1 MNSVITQTLLPAAL
15 AVVMAG
21 LGLSLTAADFRRVA
35 RHPKVVTV
43 SLLLQLVL
51 LPAVCFGITYALGLS
66 PVLAT
71 GMMLL
76 AASPGGTVANV
87 FSHLFHGDVA
97 LNVTLTAINS
107 VIAVVTVPAVVEFAL
122 WHFQPDL
129 GEDGMGLQFTKLIQ
143 VFAVVL
149 IPVALGMLVRRSK
162 PDFAERLDRPVRL
175 VSTVVLAL
183 VVLVA
188 VFSERVHLGGYFASV
203 GLAAL
208 VFCLVSLAVGFWVPR
223 ALGVRHRQAV
233 AAAFEIGAHNAT
245 LAMTL
250 AMTTLGS
257 VRLAIP
263 AAVYAMIMIPVTAA
277 FGWALTCREDDLATA
292 APSPAEGAN

>member
-1 MNSVITQTLLPAAL
+1 MNSVLTQTLLPAAL

-21 LGLSLTAADFRRVA
+21 LGLSLTVADFRRVG

-43 SLLLQLVL
+43 ALLLQLVA
-51 LPAVCFGITYALGLS
+51 LPAVCFGIIFALDLP
-66 PVLAT
+66 PVLGT

-107 VIAVVTVPAVVEFAL
+107 ILAVVTVPLVVNLSLGYFE
-122 WHFQPDL
+122 PDL
-129 GEDGMGLQFTKLIQ
+129 GADGITLQFGKVLE
-143 VFAVVL
+143 VFAIVL
-149 IPVALGMLVRRSK
+149 VPVALGMLLRRAR
-162 PDFAERLDRPVRL
+162 PALAERLDRPVRL
-175 VSTVVLAL
+175 VSTLVLAVVVLG
-183 VVLVA
+183 A
-188 VFSERVHLGGYFASV
+188 VFSERARLGGYFASV

-208 VFCLVSLAVGFWVPR
+208 LFCLVSLAVGFWVPR

-277 FGWALTCREDDLATA
+277 FRWALTARKGGLVA
-292 APSPAEGAN
+292 SPVPADNPN